1 MCIQTYSHQM
11 ALRVDGQATGPP
23 EGRSAPV
30 ELTAVNPPE
39 QGTAD
44 MSVPDEYAFELLQ
57 ESA

>member
-11 ALRVDGQATGPP
+11 ALRVGRPGDWPSC
-23 EGRSAPV
+23 GRSAPV

-57 ESA
+57 ESP